1 MFSCHISFTQVLLR
15 SYAKHYDSIDMYVF
29 LHRTGGSR
37 RIYLWYNSRR
47 AAIIPDFNIYTTTAL
62 WACGTISAKRILYFH

>member
-15 SYAKHYDSIDMYVF
+15 SYAKNYDSIDMYVF

-37 RIYLWYNSRR
+37 RIYQWYNN
-47 AAIIPDFNIYTTTAL
+47 A
-62 WACGTISAKRILYFH
+62 